1 MPRAN
6 HTLAPLDGHMSTTW
20 QLKGACRAYDPDLFH
35 PEPGAEAQAAAAKTV
50 CWRCPVRVECLSWA
64 LQGNMTGVWGATT
77 EKQRNR
83 LKWRRERTYCPVCAS
98 SLVID
103 ERTGPRKGQV
113 CVACGTS
120 WTS

>member
-6 HTLAPLDGHMSTTW
+6 YTLAPLDGDTSPQW
-20 QLKGACRAYDPDLFH
+20 QLKGACRDYDPDLFH
-35 PEPGAEAQAAAAKTV
+35 PETEAQAQEPKKI

-64 LQGNMTGVWGATT
+64 MEGNMTGVWGATT
-77 EKQRNR
+77 HRQRER
-83 LKWRRERTYCPVCAS
+83 LRWRRARTYCPVCAS

-103 ERTGPRKGQV
+103 ERAGPRKGQV

>member
-6 HTLAPLDGHMSTTW
+6 TLADLDGNASAEW
-20 QLKGACRAYDPDLFH
+20 QIKAACRGHDPDLFH
-35 PEPGAEAQAAAAKTV
+35 PGPGGDTLIPKAI

-64 LQGNMTGVWGATT
+64 MQGNMSGVWGATT
-77 EKQRNR
+77 EKQRDR

-98 SLVID
+98 SLVIS